1 MLGHVHF
8 DRTTAGNLMTEI
20 LVARDKVSRLVR
32 NKYVKITNVDDEKRF
47 LGRIVEG
54 PFFLPEEI
62 ARDSALAQTSI
73 LKGETF
79 PSVPNYYAVGGI
91 EILGLLQDKKVV
103 GVNTRPAPQARV
115 EELTSNEVKELLS
128 ISGDLLIGEL
138 DGYPDVRVSLRSQ
151 DKKVLPRNVGIF
163 GTVGSGKTNTAQALI
178 EDVSR
183 AGYAVVVVDVEGE
196 YVEMDEPMTEEALRE
211 RLAHFDRSPAGLEDF
226 HVYYPIAS
234 ESERPDAQAF
244 TLRCADLEP
253 LVLSEIIEAEE
264 AQERRLLGVID
275 DLRKKHEKA
284 TREKPVASLKGV
296 LAPVSAPA
304 VPYTLSQVIGA
315 TVQRAKEARGADQ
328 YSYFALMGKLGR
340 LNRTGAFDVKDV
352 PPIDPKELM
361 ESGRVSV
368 FDVSYS
374 SDQVKNLVIADLL
387 RKIFDHKLS
396 HPDAPKTLLVIEEA
410 HTFISRETRKR
421 MQETIEMLRE
431 IARRGRKRWLG
442 LCFISQQPGHL
453 PPEIF
458 ELCNTRIVHTIR
470 SEANLGTLRRT
481 GGGITEQMWNN
492 VPGLGIGQ
500 AVLSCPQLRDPV
512 VINVRPAE
520 TKRKFVD

>member
-8 DRTTAGNLMTEI
+8 DRPTAGNLMTEI
-20 LVARDKVSRLVR
+20 LVARDKVSQLVR

-54 PFFLPEEI
+54 PFFLPEEV

-91 EILGLLQDKKVV
+91 EILGLLQDNKVI

-115 EELTSNEVKELLS
+115 EELTGTEVKELLS
-128 ISGDLLIGEL
+128 ISGDLLVGDL
-138 DGYPDVRVSLRSQ
+138 DGYPDVQVSLRSQ

-178 EDVSR
+178 EDASR

-196 YVEMDEPMTEEALRE
+196 YVEMDEPMTEKALLE
-211 RLAHFDRSPAGLEDF
+211 SLAHFGRSPAGLTDF
-226 HVYYPIAS
+226 HVYYPIAG
-234 ESERPDAQAF
+234 ESERPDAQPF
-244 TLRCADLEP
+244 TLHCADLDP

-275 DLRKKHEKA
+275 DLRKKYEK
-284 TREKPVASLKGV
+284 EKPERQPESLKGV
-296 LAPVSAPA
+296 VAPASAPE
-304 VPYTLSQVIGA
+304 VPYTLGDVI
-315 TVQRAKEARGADQ
+315 RAAAGRADEARGADR
-328 YSYFALMGKLGR
+328 YSYFVLMSKLGR
-340 LNRTGAFDVKDV
+340 LNRTGAFDAKDV
-352 PPIDPKELM
+352 DPIHPEKLM
-361 ESGRVSV
+361 KGGRVSV

-374 SDQVKNLVIADLL
+374 TDQVKNLVIADLL

-396 HPDAPKTLLVIEEA
+396 CSDAPKTLLVIEEA

-442 LCFISQQPGHL
+442 LCFVSQQPGHL

-470 SEANLGTLRRT
+470 SEANLGALRRT

-492 VPGLGIGQ
+492 VPGLGVGQ
-500 AVLSCPQLRDPV
+500 AVLSSPQLRDPV